1 MGSAVCMST
10 RPIHAVHSLHCHYS
24 AVSSV
29 LLPDASLHCRYTPG
43 SGGHGQHNHGGCLC
57 SGVFYVSL
65 PSGAPPLEF
74 VDPRDARARVET
86 HDSDNFPPVIK
97 DGHDDAWDLA
107 ALDIPFRHGDDARG
121 PFSTRR
127 IFKAARGDMVLF
139 PPWLI
144 HQVPDEW
151 TTLPTIEAGTRI
163 VYSFNLLATPESDDE
178 ARGDESSSER

>member
-1 MGSAVCMST
+1 M
-10 RPIHAVHSLHCHYS
+10 HAVHSLHCHYS

-57 SGVFYVSL
+57 SGVFYVSV

-163 VYSFNLLATPESDDE
+163 VYSFNLLATPESDDV
-178 ARGDESSSER
+178 ARGDEMSSER